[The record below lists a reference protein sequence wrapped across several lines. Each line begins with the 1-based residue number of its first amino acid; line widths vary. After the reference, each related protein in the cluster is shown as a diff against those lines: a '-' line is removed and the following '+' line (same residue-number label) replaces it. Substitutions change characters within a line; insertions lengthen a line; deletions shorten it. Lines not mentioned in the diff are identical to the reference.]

1 MPHKRKSSKARW
13 KALRSGLRPAP
24 YSDTSL
30 VDSSDPF
37 FHLQP
42 YKKGFIVTDRGV
54 QIGSIQKTKRGWD
67 KGGYHSLGSHGDLA
81 LDRAIRLID
90 ENVEY

>member
-13 KALRSGLRPAP
+13 RALRSGLRPAP

-30 VDSSDPF
+30 VDASDPYF
-37 FHLQP
+37 RLQP
-42 YKKGFIVTDRGV
+42 YKKGFIVDSNGV
-54 QIGSIQKTKRGWD
+54 FIGSVTKTKMGWD
-67 KGGYHSLGSHGDLA
+67 KGGYHSKGSHGDQM
-81 LDRAIRLID
+81 LDRAIRLIE